1 MIAGAL
7 VISDQDTRS
16 TSTSLG
22 GEYIG
27 QIAKTADGRTWRYG
41 QNGSTST
48 ALSPGKL
55 AQFDFSGA
63 VKANHLNRTGTTQV
77 AGDLSVTFAVGATAV
92 AADQY
97 RGGYL
102 VVNAGTGAGQNLLIR
117 GNTKAGS
124 SGSPVVY
131 LKDAIITAT
140 SVTDSKFSLVPNI
153 YSAALIAA
161 SGSPTAVVP
170 LGVPTVSIAAS
181 AAAFPGGTNGWFQV
195 GGPAAVLA
203 NGTPASGGSV
213 IPSATTDGAVDVDG
227 ASSVQ
232 PKVGYMINTGV
243 SGEYRQVFLTVNP
256 E

>member
-1 MIAGAL
+1 MLAGIL
-7 VISDQDTRS
+7 QISDQDTRT

-27 QIAKTADGRTWRYG
+27 QTARTADGRTFMYG

-55 AQFDFSGA
+55 AQFDSTA
-63 VKANHLNRTGTTQV
+63 IKSNHVNRTGVTAT
-77 AGDLSVTFAVGATAV
+77 AGQLSVTFAVGATAV
-92 AADQY
+92 TADQY

-102 VVNAGTGAGQNLLIR
+102 NVNAGTGAGQQLLIR
-117 GNTKAGS
+117 GNTKAAS
-124 SGSPVVY
+124 SGSPTIY
-131 LKDAIITAT
+131 LKDAVITAT
-140 SVTDSKFSLVPNI
+140 SVSDSKFSLVPHQ
-153 YSAALIAA
+153 YSAALIADHTA
-161 SGSPTAVVP
+161 PTAVVP
-170 LGVPTVSIAAS
+170 LGVPVVSIAAS

-203 NGTPASGGSV
+203 NGTPAAGGAV

-232 PKVGYMINTGV
+232 PKVGYMVQTAV
-243 SGEYRQVFLTVNP
+243 STEYRTVYLTVNP
-256 E
+256 A